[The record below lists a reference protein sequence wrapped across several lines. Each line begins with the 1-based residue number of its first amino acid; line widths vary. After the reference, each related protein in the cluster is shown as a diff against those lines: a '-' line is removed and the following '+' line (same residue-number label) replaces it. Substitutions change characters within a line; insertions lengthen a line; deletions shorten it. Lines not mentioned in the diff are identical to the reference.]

1 MKFHPVI
8 LCGGAGTRLWPLSR
22 QSLPKQFHKLFSDHS
37 LLQDTAKLLQS
48 LDGAEPPS
56 VICNEEHR
64 FTVREQLDAVE
75 IEPASII
82 LEPVGRNTAP
92 AIAVTAFSLLEKDP
106 LMLVCPSDHLIKDHR
121 AFQETLRKA
130 LQLADDGK
138 LVTFGINPTFPSS
151 EYGYIKADGTHIEAF
166 MEKPS
171 KDRAQKFIEE
181 GGYFWNSGIFI
192 FKASTFLHELQ
203 SHAPEVYRFA
213 QSSLKKAQNDIG
225 FTRLE
230 KAEFEQCPNISID
243 HAVMEKTMMGAVVP
257 AQFDWSDIGSWPSIW
272 ENSEK
277 DTDGNV
283 KIGDILSVATSNCY
297 LRSHKKLL
305 VAVGVEDLLVV
316 DTGDAT
322 LIAHKEHADKIK
334 AAVQELK
341 DEERSEVVEHDRN
354 YRPWG
359 YYESLI
365 VGDRYQVKKIAVKPG
380 SKLSLQYHHHRAE
393 HWVVVKGTAKVTRG
407 DEEFFVHENESTY
420 ISVRETHR
428 LENPGNILLEMI
440 EVQSGSYLGEDD
452 IVRLEDDYQRTNL

>member
-8 LCGGAGTRLWPLSR
+8 LCGGVGTRLWPLSR
-22 QSLPKQFHKLFSDHS
+22 QSLPKQFHQLFSDHS
-37 LLQDTAKLLQS
+37 LLQDTAKLLDA
-48 LDGAEPPS
+48 LDSAESPS

-75 IEPASII
+75 IEPTSII

-92 AIAVTAFSLLEKDP
+92 AIAVTAFSLLKEDP
-106 LMLVCPSDHLIKDHR
+106 LMLVCPSDHLIKDQQ
-121 AFQETLRKA
+121 AFQQTLSDA
-130 LQLADDGK
+130 FPLAEDGK
-138 LVTFGINPTFPSS
+138 LVTFGIKPTFPSS
-151 EYGYIKADGTHIEAF
+151 EYGYIKADQTKIEAF
-166 MEKPS
+166 IEKPS
-171 KDRAQKFIEE
+171 KEHAHQLIEE
-181 GGYFWNSGIFI
+181 GGYFWNSGIFL
-192 FKASTFLHELQ
+192 FKASAFLKELQ
-203 SHAPEVYRFA
+203 THAPDVYRFTQA
-213 QSSLKKAQNDIG
+213 SFEKAQDDIG

-230 KAEFEQCPNISID
+230 AAAFEQCPNISID
-243 HAVMEKTMMGAVVP
+243 HAVMENTNVGAIVP

-277 DTDGNV
+277 DSDGNV
-283 KIGDILSVATSNCY
+283 KIGDILSVGTSNSY
-297 LRSHKKLL
+297 LRSHKKLV

-322 LIAHKEHADKIK
+322 LIAHKKHADQIK
-334 AAVQELK
+334 GAVQKLQ
-341 DEERSEVVEHDRN
+341 DEERSEVMEHERN

-407 DEEFFVHENESTY
+407 EEEFFVHENESTY
-420 ISVRETHR
+420 ISIRETHR
-428 LENPGNILLEMI
+428 LENPGNILLELI

-452 IVRLEDDYQRTNL
+452 IVRLEDDYQRTKI